1 MVRQCGFGLS
11 ADFGA
16 VFHCGLGLIEGL
28 VPGEKAG

>member
-11 ADFGA
+11 AYFGA